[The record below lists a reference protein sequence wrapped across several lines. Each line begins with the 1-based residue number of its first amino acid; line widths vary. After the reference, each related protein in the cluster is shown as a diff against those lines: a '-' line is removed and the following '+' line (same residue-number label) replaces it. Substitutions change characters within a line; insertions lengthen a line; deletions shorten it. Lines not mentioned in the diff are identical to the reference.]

1 MRQLNVVFVFF
12 IAIFWLAGC
21 SSTTT
26 SFTGTSQK
34 APAEVAQA
42 IDILADA
49 STRNSTDLALL
60 WAQDYLQQQEPGNA
74 QKILDTIDSSTLRP
88 AQKLAWYRVQAQT
101 YLGLEQNRKAI
112 ILLDER
118 ELSHLLKTKSARTA
132 AEYLLLQADA
142 YALQGN
148 YTDSLDIRFAIADD
162 LTSADKRYN
171 EEFIWALLNQLND
184 DQLANYARSNDANT
198 AGWAELASI
207 YRDRSLGVAG
217 QVSAIKEWQNE
228 WRQHPAYSN
237 LPEAV
242 ATLSETSVEQP
253 NQVAVLLPE
262 SGPLAR
268 AALAIREGIMT
279 AYYSA
284 ESNGELVP
292 SIKFYDTA
300 NRNIEDVHAEAEA
313 QGASFIIGPLEK
325 DKVNRLAEQP
335 TLRTT
340 TLALNYASEDNP
352 VDGLYQFALAPED
365 EARQVAELAYANGLR
380 GAGVITPS
388 SALGKR
394 LAQTFNDTWRELGG
408 QVVAQESYGHDI
420 SNAVSRL
427 MGVSNEAARSGSSH
441 RAGLDVIFLVG
452 NPDQARQLKPAIDF
466 YQGNRLPIYATSH
479 IYSGRVDIHLD
490 EDLNRI
496 RFVELPWLLNPN
508 SQLAS
513 EAKKHSPQSHGQFE
527 AVFAMGIDA
536 FTLSRELLFIAE
548 GEGSKIS
555 GQTGDLLLRNQ
566 RIVRVL
572 QPAQFRRGRVIA
584 EERHDTVPS
593 YRYDAAPSEQAWPSR
608 RSIR

>member
-1 MRQLNVVFVFF
+1 MRQLNVVFVFL
-12 IAIFWLAGC
+12 IALVWLAGC

-26 SFTGTSQK
+26 SFTGISQK
-34 APAEVAQA
+34 APSEVSQA
-42 IDILADA
+42 VDILADS

-60 WAQDYLQQQEPGNA
+60 WAREYLQQQEPNNA
-74 QKILDTIDSSTLRP
+74 QQILDTIDSNTLRP
-88 AQKLAWYRVQAQT
+88 AQKLAWYKVQAQT

-118 ELSHLLKTKSARTA
+118 ELGDLLKTKSARTA

-142 YALQGN
+142 YALHGS
-148 YTDSLDIRFAIADD
+148 YTESLDIRFAIADD

-171 EEFIWALLNQLND
+171 DEFIWALLNQLND
-184 DQLANYARSNDANT
+184 DQLANYARSNNNT
-198 AGWAELASI
+198 AAGWAELASI

-217 QVSAIKEWQNE
+217 QISAIQDWQDQ
-228 WRQHPAYSN
+228 WRQHPAYN
-237 LPEAV
+237 NPPEAV
-242 ATLSETSVEQP
+242 AALTETDLQQP
-253 NQVAVLLPE
+253 HQVAVLLPE

-268 AALAIREGIMT
+268 AALAIRDGIMT
-279 AYYSA
+279 AYHAA
-284 ESNGELVP
+284 ENNGEVVP
-292 SIKFYDTA
+292 SIEFYDTA
-300 NRNIEDVHAEAEA
+300 NKNIKDVYAQAEA

-325 DKVNRLAEQP
+325 DKVNRLAEH
-335 TLRTT
+335 TALRTT
-340 TLALNYASEDNP
+340 TLALNYANDNNA

-365 EARQVAELAYANGLR
+365 EARQVAELAYASGLR

-388 SALGKR
+388 SALGNR
-394 LAQTFNDTWRELGG
+394 LAQAFNETWRELGG
-408 QVVAQESYGHDI
+408 QVIAQENYGSDI

-427 MGVSNEAARSGSSH
+427 MGVSNEAARSGGSH
-441 RAGLDVIFLVG
+441 RAGLDVIFMVG

-508 SQLAS
+508 SELAN
-513 EAKKHSPQSHGQFE
+513 EAKNHSPQSHGQFE
-527 AVFAMGIDA
+527 AVFAMGLDA
-536 FTLSRELLFIAE
+536 FTLSRELMFISE
-548 GEGSKIS
+548 GDGSKIS

-584 EERHDTVPS
+584 DERRDTVPS
-593 YRYDAAPSEQAWPSR
+593 YRYDAAPSEQTWPSR
-608 RSIR
+608 GDIR